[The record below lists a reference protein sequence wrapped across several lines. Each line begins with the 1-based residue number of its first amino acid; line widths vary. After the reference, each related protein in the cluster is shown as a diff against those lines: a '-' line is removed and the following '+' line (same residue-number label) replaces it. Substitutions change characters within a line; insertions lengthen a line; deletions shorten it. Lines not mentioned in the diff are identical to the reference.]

1 MPHHI
6 WSSKEIAILEEALLA
21 KKKPADIKRDDL
33 PQIPKS
39 SIVNRL
45 NRLKNQYS
53 NSSSASE
60 QSTLKCG
67 TGHGSSQQ
75 GKY

>member
-21 KKKPADIKRDDL
+21 KKEPADIKRDDL